1 MEAIR
6 AVRLRARLTCLS
18 GLRVHGVWKPQN
30 RSLHA
35 RIAAGARG
43 VTTSRTSP
51 GDPTVIWHRC
61 ARKRDEG
68 LSLRAIDDV
77 ALSLSCA
84 LTCLPVRDLI
94 IVADSAI
101 QLEMI
106 DHGELKLLAEGLP
119 SHAMKKL
126 KFVDGRSQSGT
137 ESRVRLWFQLRGV
150 TPRPQ
155 VWISGVEVV
164 ELVIGERLVIECDS
178 RAFHA
183 DEDRFRTDRERDLVL
198 KSMGY
203 RVLRLTYEQVMF
215 RWPEVEAA
223 LLALLAS
230 GAHLATGSRRRK
242 A

>member
-1 MEAIR
+1 M
-6 AVRLRARLTCLS
+6 
-18 GLRVHGVWKPQN
+18 
-30 RSLHA
+30 
-35 RIAAGARG
+35 
-43 VTTSRTSP
+43 TTSRATA

-61 ARKRDEG
+61 ARNRGEG
-68 LSLRAIDDV
+68 LALRAIDDV

-84 LTCLPVRDLI
+84 LTCLPVRDLV

-101 QLEMI
+101 QLEKI
-106 DHGELKLLAEGLP
+106 GHSALKLLAEPLP
-119 SHAMKKL
+119 SHARKKL
-126 KFVDGRSQSGT
+126 EFVDGRSQSGT
-137 ESRVRLWFQLRGV
+137 ESIVRLWFQLRGF

-155 VWISGVEVV
+155 TWISGVGFVD
-164 ELVIGERLVIECDS
+164 LVIGERLVIECDS

-183 DEDRFRTDRERDLVL
+183 DEDRYRTDRERDLVL
-198 KSMGY
+198 KSKGY

-230 GAHLATGSRRRK
+230 GAHLASGSRRRK